1 MGKRT
6 DSRLIL
12 ISLKGLEFCV
22 QIDLVPGI
30 LVGVLDRALNIR
42 ETRGF
47 LILVINPTVH
57 AHSTTEA
64 VADLV
69 SLSVE
74 IRAEPEIILGYLPL
88 QRNRIEPDVIVL
100 ELETPVS
107 FFRRSIEYITSCS
120 FSITPIFELSI
131 IITKYYV
138 SSHKNT
144 IAFEIPDLIL
154 LSSGN

>member
-6 DSRLIL
+6 NSRLI
-12 ISLKGLEFCV
+12 LKGLEFCV
-22 QIDLVPGI
+22 QIDLVSGI

-57 AHSTTEA
+57 THSTTEA

-69 SLSVE
+69 SLSIE
-74 IRAEPEIILGYLPL
+74 IRAEPEIILGHLPL

-107 FFRRSIEYITSCS
+107 FFS
-120 FSITPIFELSI
+120 
-131 IITKYYV
+131 
-138 SSHKNT
+138 
-144 IAFEIPDLIL
+144 
-154 LSSGN
+154 

>member
-6 DSRLIL
+6 NSRLIL

-30 LVGVLDRALNIR
+30 LVGVLDRVLNIR
-42 ETRGF
+42 ESVGVF

-57 AHSTTEA
+57 THSTTEA
-64 VADLV
+64 VANLV
-69 SLSVE
+69 SLSIE
-74 IRAEPEIILGYLPL
+74 IRAEPEIILGHLPL

-107 FFRRSIEYITSCS
+107 FFRRSIEYITGIFRVYVGTRRAVGSVMKV
-120 FSITPIFELSI
+120 ITPQE
-131 IITKYYV
+131 V
-138 SSHKNT
+138 G
-144 IAFEIPDLIL
+144 P
-154 LSSGN
+154 